1 MKELSITLTD
11 KERET
16 LIHALLIARF
26 THNDS
31 VESTGVNQYYHIEE
45 SARIDCIIDKIVE
58 RDLKP

>member
-1 MKELSITLTD
+1 MKQLNLVLTD
-11 KERET
+11 EEKQT

-26 THNDS
+26 THNYA
-31 VESTGVNQYYHIEE
+31 VESAGVNQYYHIEE